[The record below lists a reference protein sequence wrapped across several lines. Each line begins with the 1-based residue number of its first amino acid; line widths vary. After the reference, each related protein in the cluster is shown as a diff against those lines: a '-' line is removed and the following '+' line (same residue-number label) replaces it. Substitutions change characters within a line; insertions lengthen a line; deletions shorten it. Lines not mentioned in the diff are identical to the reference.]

1 MNSVIRTKRVF
12 LSGQLVEYW
21 ENADLPFGWARDDLQ
36 AYLDRGQWMRWRS
49 TRPVP
54 GPATARDMTP
64 CPACSGQEETH

>member
-36 AYLDRGQWMRWRS
+36 AYLDRGQWILLFNAVALNAPHQGAGHGS
-49 TRPVP
+49 
-54 GPATARDMTP
+54 
-64 CPACSGQEETH
+64 

>member
-36 AYLDRGQWMRWRS
+36 AYL
-49 TRPVP
+49 VP